1 MKHTKHSRLSMQG
14 SKERAFGAGDKKG
27 QVAMWDHVKVYE
39 RTVYPMHR
47 ALTNNI
53 CFFDAASAM
62 SCASASSD
70 GLLKVHIRTQ
80 KVKSVMNMNMLV
92 FCYRNV
98 LQEN

>member
-1 MKHTKHSRLSMQG
+1 MS
-14 SKERAFGAGDKKG
+14 AGDKKG

-53 CFFDAASAM
+53 CFFDTAGAM

-70 GLLKVHIRTQ
+70 GQLKVW
-80 KVKSVMNMNMLV
+80 V
-92 FCYRNV
+92 
-98 LQEN
+98 